1 MDSLLGHKKLDTAK
15 GTEHA
20 RPQEREGLASPSGE
34 QRRDWGWGPGAGA
47 GLEKRSRRKAGSH
60 LMDLRSGME
69 I

>member
-34 QRRDWGWGPGAGA
+34 QRRDWAGLGPGSG
-47 GLEKRSRRKAGSH
+47 GGVRVRGRGWKRGVGGKQGV
-60 LMDLRSGME
+60 